1 MDAEPYNNYVI
12 SHKEAT
18 TLINDNTDLVNAV
31 VIVDGYIQQIQDYL
45 GQANNAAGKI
55 RFPRGFIR
63 TADHFR
69 KELSFIK
76 DNNIRDNLAYAL
88 IQSDVYRWLT
98 NRTDLFGI
106 AKEMVMKSGIA
117 LMGSIC
123 ETMAIDGT
131 KGIIGK
137 KHSFY
142 ERCNRMVDMG
152 FISEDLKDE
161 LHWLWETRAAIHIY
175 DINHREYEKYKMAD
189 YNRAIKATRALRDA
203 LADYHS

>member
-1 MDAEPYNNYVI
+1 M
-12 SHKEAT
+12 
-18 TLINDNTDLVNAV
+18 INDDNELADAV
-31 VIVDGYIQQIQDYL
+31 AIVDDHIQQIQNYL
-45 GQANNAAGKI
+45 GQANHASGKI

-76 DNNIRDNLAYAL
+76 DDNIRDNLAYAL
-88 IQSDVYRWLT
+88 IQSDVNRWLT
-98 NRTDLFGI
+98 NRTDIFGT
-106 AKEMVMKSGIA
+106 AKEMIMKSSIA

-137 KHSFY
+137 SHSFC
-142 ERCNRMVDMG
+142 ERCNKMVDRG
-152 FISEDLKDE
+152 IISEDLKDE

-175 DINHREYEKYKMAD
+175 EINHREHEKYKMEAN
-189 YNRAIKATRALRDA
+189 NRAIKATRLLRDS